1 MFKNLPIKR
10 KFFFS
15 FGLIVALLLI
25 LCAAFYSNF
34 TSIVSSNDWNIHS
47 WRVIDK
53 SRALTQ
59 NLVNMETGLRGYA
72 INGKEEMLDPW
83 KTGQAD
89 FLKELQEAK
98 SLTADNPAQQARLN
112 TLLRQQQAWQESFAT
127 ALLNHRQALNAGTL
141 SQSDF
146 NAAFDA
152 NSGKPQMDQMRQTIA
167 AIVSG
172 ETSLLTQR
180 QQSVSAVET
189 QTRLTL
195 FIGAL
200 LGLAIA
206 SAAGYLLARSI
217 TRPLAEAVNAAQA
230 IAAGDLS
237 TALVA
242 HSTDETGVLIAT
254 FKTMQDQLKQ
264 VVSDIQRAAFSI
276 DNASKEVALGNT
288 DLSARTEQQAA
299 SLEETSASMEQLTA
313 TVRQNAANAQH
324 ASTLASDASH
334 VAQQGGDAVDRVVT
348 TMADIFSSSK
358 SVVDIIGTIE
368 SIAFQTNIL
377 ALNAAVEA
385 ARAGE
390 QGRGFAVVASEV
402 RALAQRSA
410 TAAKEIKSLI
420 EASNHRIAEGSEL
433 AAQAGN
439 TMNGIVSAISDVSSI
454 MSEIYTASGEQV
466 NGIEH
471 VGIAITQMDEVT
483 QQNAAL
489 VEQAAAAAASLEEQA
504 AQLSRATAIFKVA

>member
-1 MFKNLPIKR
+1 MFKNLPIKK

-89 FLKELQEAK
+89 FLQDLQEAK

-112 TLLRQQQAWQESFAT
+112 TLLHQQQAWQESFAT

-217 TRPLAEAVNAAQA
+217 TRPLAEAVNAA
-230 IAAGDLS
+230 L
-237 TALVA
+237 
-242 HSTDETGVLIAT
+242 
-254 FKTMQDQLKQ
+254 
-264 VVSDIQRAAFSI
+264 
-276 DNASKEVALGNT
+276 
-288 DLSARTEQQAA
+288 
-299 SLEETSASMEQLTA
+299 
-313 TVRQNAANAQH
+313 
-324 ASTLASDASH
+324 
-334 VAQQGGDAVDRVVT
+334 
-348 TMADIFSSSK
+348 
-358 SVVDIIGTIE
+358 
-368 SIAFQTNIL
+368 
-377 ALNAAVEA
+377 
-385 ARAGE
+385 
-390 QGRGFAVVASEV
+390 
-402 RALAQRSA
+402 
-410 TAAKEIKSLI
+410 
-420 EASNHRIAEGSEL
+420 
-433 AAQAGN
+433 
-439 TMNGIVSAISDVSSI
+439 AISLPPWWRTPP
-454 MSEIYTASGEQV
+454 MKPAC
-466 NGIEH
+466 
-471 VGIAITQMDEVT
+471 
-483 QQNAAL
+483 
-489 VEQAAAAAASLEEQA
+489 
-504 AQLSRATAIFKVA
+504 